1 MNRRNDNKFNR
12 SKYLSKE
19 ERQQIR
25 KKKNRVYKINYLRL
39 GILLFAFV
47 IIAFLLIFGISKAIS
62 YFSKD
67 NKNVETVLETQ
78 KETIKEYKTGETSKK
93 IEKIKTFLKNKDEK
107 LNTSIQEYLTNNKL
121 DKNKINIVYSKI
133 NDENSQ
139 ESGKVIENE
148 KDFVFSEKDKLP
160 LNNANIFIIYMI
172 AEDMEREGKLDLN
185 TIVEINNNSSKADL
199 ENKDKSKEETNTETG
214 NEKIEESE
222 SEKEQSKSMTLFDL
236 LNDMIKKPETWK
248 VKLVLEYIEK
258 ASRSDWKT
266 YANKFY
272 KLSINT
278 QNEMPVKEIIDIF
291 KLAFKKDDGQFR
303 YRRTV
308 DSLIRSSQANKDL
321 YYIETKNFMGFIG
334 VYEFSYTMEIAYVM
348 GEKPYVYLLQTDYS
362 DKSINTELRNM
373 INDWHKLYN

>member
-67 NKNVETVLETQ
+67 KKNVETVLETQ

-172 AEDMEREGKLDLN
+172 AADMEREGKLDLN

-199 ENKDKSKEETNTETG
+199 ENKDKSKEETNTETE
-214 NEKIEESE
+214 NEKIEEPE

-278 QNEMPVKEIIDIF
+278 QNEMPIREIIDIF

-321 YYIETKNFMGFIG
+321 YYVETKNFMGFIG
-334 VYEFSYTMEIAYVM
+334 VYEFSYTMEMAYVM
-348 GEKPYVYLLQTDYS
+348 GEKPYVYLIQTDYS